1 MTSLVGGW
9 VKKKKSKIR
18 QFFDFFLPIKLFFLE
33 KKFRQIT
40 LTSESEWEL
49 EADCDLRLRLFRGG
63 GTLRLLAEVDPV
75 GGGYN

>member
-1 MTSLVGGW
+1 MS
-9 VKKKKSKIR
+9 
-18 QFFDFFLPIKLFFLE
+18 FLPIKLFLLE
-33 KKFRQIT
+33 KKIRQINF
-40 LTSESEWEL
+40 TSESEWEL

>member
-1 MTSLVGGW
+1 MINNSLHDSAIKLDIAFHDKVPFSIT
-9 VKKKKSKIR
+9 VARKKIR
-18 QFFDFFLPIKLFFLE
+18 QIN
-33 KKFRQIT
+33 

>member
-1 MTSLVGGW
+1 MVGSEKVQNCADVIYSQFVYFFFYQSNCFAG
-9 VKKKKSKIR
+9 KKIR
-18 QFFDFFLPIKLFFLE
+18 QIN
-33 KKFRQIT
+33 

-63 GTLRLLAEVDPV
+63 GTLRLLADVDPV